1 MTTRS
6 LFTALGLIALFLFSC
21 ASDVSNRDQYQ
32 VKSNKKTHAHAK
44 QRALHLAPP
53 STNAPPPPPP
63 PVIEEVAEEKAVYY
77 DLDMEAP
84 EMNTEEY
91 NHIKEN
97 TFKSAL
103 RTPLSTL
110 SIDVDNAS
118 YSNVRRH
125 LMQGH
130 LPPVDAVRIEEMIN
144 YFTYDYET
152 PAGEHPFSVTTEVA
166 TCPWNPK
173 NRLVHVGLR
182 GADIPEDNMPPNN
195 LVFLLDVSGSMN
207 QANKLPLLKNAF
219 KMLIKQL
226 KNEDRV
232 AIVVYAGASG
242 VVLPSTSGNEK
253 RQMRLALDQLTA
265 GGSTAGAA
273 GIQLAYKIAK
283 KNFIEGGNNRVILA
297 TDGDFNVGVSSQSDL
312 VRLIE
317 QKREEGVFLSVL
329 GFGTGNYKDS
339 RMEQIADNGNG
350 NYAYIDN
357 INEARK
363 VLVTEMRSNIY
374 TIAKDVK
381 LQIEFNP
388 AQVKEYRLVGYENRL
403 LNDEDFND
411 DKKDAGD
418 MGPGHTVTAI
428 YEVVP
433 AGAESE
439 STASIDQ
446 LKYQEQ
452 NIKAS
457 AKSNPDLMTIKLR
470 YKQPDENKSSLFQL
484 ATRDNDKSLH
494 DASENFR
501 FASAVASFG
510 MVLRNS
516 AYKGSANYDNVE
528 ELARGAM
535 GADKEGYR
543 KEFLT
548 LIELSRA
555 IDERDSGLRAE
566 HD

>member
-1 MTTRS
+1 MKTRS
-6 LFTALGLIALFLFSC
+6 LFTALVMLGLFLFSC
-21 ASDVSNRDQYQ
+21 TPANRSDQAQYQ
-32 VKSNKKTHAHAK
+32 VKSKKEVRVEPP
-44 QRALHLAPP
+44 RAVKP
-53 STNAPPPPPP
+53 PPPPPP
-63 PVIEEVAEEKAVYY
+63 PVIKDVPQEEIEELTENIVFYDKAAE
-77 DLDMEAP
+77 P

-91 NHIKEN
+91 NLIKEN
-97 TFKSAL
+97 SFNNAL

-152 PAGEHPFSVTTEVA
+152 PDGEHPFSVTTEVA
-166 TCPWNPK
+166 TCPWNTK
-173 NRLVHVGLR
+173 NRLVHIGLR
-182 GADIPEDNMPPNN
+182 GADIPEDDTPPSN

-226 KNEDRV
+226 NNEDRV

-242 VVLPSTSGNEK
+242 VVLPSTPGSEK
-253 RQMRLALDQLTA
+253 YQMRLALDQLTA
-265 GGSTAGAA
+265 GGSTAGAE

-283 KNFIEGGNNRVILA
+283 NNFIKDGNNRVILA
-297 TDGDFNVGVSSQSDL
+297 TDGDFNVGVSSQSEL
-312 VRLIE
+312 VKLIE
-317 QKREEGVFLSVL
+317 KKREEGVFLSVL

-363 VLVTEMRSNIY
+363 VLVTEMKSNIY
-374 TIAKDVK
+374 TVAKDVK

-388 AQVKEYRLVGYENRL
+388 AQVKEYRLIGYENRL

-433 AGAESE
+433 AGSE
-439 STASIDQ
+439 STASASIDP

-452 NIKAS
+452 HVKAS
-457 AKSNPDLMTIKLR
+457 AKNDPDLMTIKLR
-470 YKQPDENKSSLFQL
+470 YKKPDEQKSSLFQL
-484 ATRDNDKSLH
+484 ATRDNDKSLD

-516 AYKGSANYDNVE
+516 AHKGAANYDNVE
-528 ELARGAM
+528 ELARGAI
-535 GADKEGYR
+535 GLDKEGYR

-548 LIELSRA
+548 LIELSRSM
-555 IDERDSGLRAE
+555 DERGNGELSAE
-566 HD
+566 N

>member
-1 MTTRS
+1 MKTRS
-6 LFTALGLIALFLFSC
+6 LFTALSLIALFLFVFSC
-21 ASDVSNRDQYQ
+21 ASDVSKRDQFQ
-32 VKSNKKTHAHAK
+32 VNSKKKSPVK
-44 QRALHLAPP
+44 LPP
-53 STNAPPPPPP
+53 TANVPPPPP
-63 PVIEEVAEEKAVYY
+63 PVYQDLVEEETEVN
-77 DLDMEAP
+77 P
-84 EMNTEEY
+84 EGNWENSDREIDPTMNTEEY
-91 NHIKEN
+91 NLIKEN
-97 TFKSAL
+97 NFKSAL

-130 LPPVDAVRIEEMIN
+130 MPPVDAVRIEEMIN

-173 NRLVHVGLR
+173 NRLVHIGLQ
-182 GADIPEDNMPPNN
+182 GSNIPKGEMPPSN

-242 VVLPSTSGNEK
+242 VILPSTPGSEK
-253 RQMRLALDQLTA
+253 RQMRLALDQLSA
-265 GGSTAGAA
+265 GGSTAGAE

-283 KNFIEGGNNRVILA
+283 ENFIKKGNNRVILA
-297 TDGDFNVGVSSQSDL
+297 TDGDFNVGVSSQSEL
-312 VRLIE
+312 VKLIE
-317 QKREEGVFLSVL
+317 KKREEGVFLSVL
-329 GFGTGNYKDS
+329 GFGTGNYKDG

-363 VLVTEMRSNIY
+363 VLVTEMQSNIY

-388 AQVKEYRLVGYENRL
+388 AQVKEYRLIGYENRL
-403 LNDEDFND
+403 LNEEDFND

-418 MGPGHTVTAI
+418 MGPGHTVTAL

-433 AGAESE
+433 ANAEGAAS
-439 STASIDQ
+439 ASIDK
-446 LKYQEQ
+446 LNYQEQ
-452 NIKAS
+452 NITAA
-457 AKSNPDLMTIKLR
+457 AKNDPDLMTIKLR
-470 YKQPDENKSSLFQL
+470 YKKPDGNKSSLFQL
-484 ATRDNDKSLH
+484 ATHDTDKSLH
-494 DASENFR
+494 HASENFR

-516 AYKGSANYDNVE
+516 DHKGASNYDNIE
-528 ELARGAM
+528 ELARGAV
-535 GADKEGYR
+535 GDDKEGYR

-548 LIELSRA
+548 LIELSRSM
-555 IDERDSGLRAE
+555 DERDSGLRAE
-566 HD
+566 HE

>member
-1 MTTRS
+1 MKTRS
-6 LFTALGLIALFLFSC
+6 LFTILGLIGLFLFAC
-21 ASDVSNRDQYQ
+21 TPANRSDQSQYQ
-32 VKSNKKTHAHAK
+32 VKSKKNV
-44 QRALHLAPP
+44 RIEPP
-53 STNAPPPPPP
+53 RTAESPPPPPPP
-63 PVIEEVAEEKAVYY
+63 PVIEELTEEFEIERFEDELV
-77 DLDMEAP
+77 
-84 EMNTEEY
+84 MNTEEY
-91 NHIKEN
+91 NLIKEN
-97 TFKSAL
+97 SFKSVL

-130 LPPVDAVRIEEMIN
+130 LPPVDAIRIEEMIN
-144 YFTYDYET
+144 YFTYDYDT
-152 PAGEHPFSVTTEVA
+152 AAGDHPFSVTTEVA

-173 NRLVHVGLR
+173 NRLVHIGLK
-182 GADIPEDNMPPNN
+182 GSDIPTDKMPPSN

-219 KMLIKQL
+219 KVLIKQL
-226 KNEDRV
+226 KHEDRV

-242 VVLPSTSGNEK
+242 VVLPSTPGSEK
-253 RQMRLALDQLTA
+253 RQMRLAIDELSA
-265 GGSTAGAA
+265 GGSTAGAE

-283 KNFIEGGNNRVILA
+283 KNFIKDGNNRVILA
-297 TDGDFNVGVSSQSDL
+297 TDGDFNVGVSSQSEL
-312 VRLIE
+312 VKLIE
-317 QKREEGVFLSVL
+317 KKREEGVFLSVL

-357 INEARK
+357 LNEARK
-363 VLVTEMRSNIY
+363 VLVTEMKSNIY

-388 AQVKEYRLVGYENRL
+388 AQVKEYRLIGYENRL

-418 MGPGHTVTAI
+418 MGPGHTVTAL

-433 AGAESE
+433 ANTEGET
-439 STASIDQ
+439 TASIDK

-452 NIKAS
+452 QIKAS
-457 AKSNPDLMTIKLR
+457 AKSDPDLMTIKLR
-470 YKQPDENKSSLFQL
+470 YKKPDEDQSSLFQL
-484 ATRDNDKSLH
+484 ATRDSDKSLH
-494 DASENFR
+494 NASENFR

-516 AYKGSANYDNVE
+516 VHKGASNYDNVE

-535 GADKEGYR
+535 GDDKEGYR

-548 LIELSRA
+548 LIELSRSM
-555 IDERDSGLRAE
+555 DERKSGGLSAE
-566 HD
+566 N